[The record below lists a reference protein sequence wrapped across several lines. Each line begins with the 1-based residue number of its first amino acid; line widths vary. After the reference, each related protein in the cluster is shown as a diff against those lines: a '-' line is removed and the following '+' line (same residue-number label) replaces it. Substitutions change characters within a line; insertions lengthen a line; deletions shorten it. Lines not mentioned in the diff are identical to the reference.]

1 MKSSLS
7 SASSLLQLCFNFA
20 STKTPLFGASWR
32 ILAHFGFLQHQR
44 EKRWNPLTIKGLS
57 GGEGGIR
64 THGTM
69 QGGVMPLFA
78 CNCVGMFVC
87 D

>member
-1 MKSSLS
+1 M
-7 SASSLLQLCFNFA
+7 LQVCFNFA

-57 GGEGGIR
+57 GGW
-64 THGTM
+64 
-69 QGGVMPLFA
+69 A
-78 CNCVGMFVC
+78 W
-87 D
+87 